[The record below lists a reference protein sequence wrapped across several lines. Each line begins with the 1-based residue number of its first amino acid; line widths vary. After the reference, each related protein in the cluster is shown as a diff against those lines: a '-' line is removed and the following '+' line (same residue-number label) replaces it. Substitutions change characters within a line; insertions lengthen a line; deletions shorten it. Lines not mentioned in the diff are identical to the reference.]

1 MVPGSHMAAILLP
14 AQNPGL
20 RATAARERPAG
31 ASPPHLCSQCSASWS
46 MLAGQYG
53 WRLEVTF
60 HDSKQHL
67 GFGQAQNQT
76 PRAVA
81 RTAPFAG
88 VVYSLV
94 LLWAAAHLEQGGTLS
109 WIVRPWYRSKT
120 AVAFPDLL
128 MALRQELWRTRFSA
142 PPVLAVA
149 PQGTV
154 VGAVVG

>member
-1 MVPGSHMAAILLP
+1 
-14 AQNPGL
+14 
-20 RATAARERPAG
+20 
-31 ASPPHLCSQCSASWS
+31 

-94 LLWAAAHLEQGGTLS
+94 LLWAAAHLQQGGTLS

-128 MALRQELWRTRFSA
+128 QRI
-142 PPVLAVA
+142 VKYVA
-149 PQGTV
+149 PV
-154 VGAVVG
+154 VGAGAKLMHEYCLTGDRQGAPGTVD